1 MTSSASRI
9 FSVSGKTWSTV
20 FEELAID
27 EEYSANE
34 YSGSFTVITPNT
46 SKNIMTV
53 NDDTDVEADDGFNE
67 YSEVTFDKKY
77 DKPEEGNKMVVT
89 LKPPKKATESVSL
102 SSKPP
107 PCLQS
112 SRCFTQCASTYHNYR
127 NRRKTLAALSNETV
141 TKSIVSE
148 DSDDNSA
155 SSTARKRKIS
165 KFRSDKIPEKKLI
178 EGAFKHSASINY
190 EEYLAAIGTG
200 PCSQDLVMRAGM
212 VLRINQVSFFVTFS
226 TKL

>member
-34 YSGSFTVITPNT
+34 YSGSFTVITPNN

-67 YSEVTFDKKY
+67 YSEVTFEKKY
-77 DKPEEGNKMVVT
+77 DKQEEGNKMVVT

-155 SSTARKRKIS
+155 SSTVSKRKII
-165 KFRSDKIPEKKLI
+165 KLRSDKITEKNLI